1 MIKLDVKECNFK
13 WHWSSAEH
21 STYNAWVQYFGN
33 GIQGGVIK
41 SNGCWVRAIR
51 KVKK

>member
-13 WHWSSAEH
+13 WHWSSTEDSDIFA
-21 STYNAWVQYFGN
+21 SRQTFSS
-33 GIQGGVIK
+33 GIRV
-41 SNGCWVRAIR
+41 SNHKWNTFWVRAIR